1 MRRLRE
7 LGISEAE
14 EIGGFSLRSFKFPS
28 YRIVGVLRMKGLR
41 VPRLRSLGTLR
52 LGAFGLSA
60 GAIFRVPQTEAN
72 WGYFRY
78 LGISALGHFL
88 FLWVKGLVVPEAD
101 EMRAPFRLGRGFL
114 KAVGIWSLPAWN
126 LQRRQ

>member
-1 MRRLRE
+1 MGSLRLRK
-7 LGISEAE
+7 LG
-14 EIGGFSLRSFKFPS
+14 GGQLSLRGFRFPTG
-28 YRIVGVLRMKGLR
+28 RTVWVLRRTGLR
-41 VPRLRSLGTLR
+41 VPRPRYSGSLR
-52 LGAFGLSA
+52 LRKFGLSA
-60 GAIFRVPQTEAN
+60 GAIFRVPQAE
-72 WGYFRY
+72 GSSRY
-78 LGISALGHFL
+78 LGIAAPGDSV